1 MKLVRYG
8 NEGRERP
15 GIIDAQGR
23 LRSLQGVVDDI
34 GPQVY
39 STAGQRALRA
49 LDPQTLPLVKGKP
62 RLGVPFVGIGKFV
75 AIGLNYH
82 DHARETGTKV
92 PSEPIVFNKWTTCL
106 SGPCDPIEQPPHST
120 RLDWEVELGVVIGR
134 AARYVGVGEAL
145 KYVAGYCTLNDVSER
160 QFQIGRGSQWDK
172 GKGCDGFGPVGPW
185 LVTADEVGDPQNLAL
200 RLSVNGQLMQDGH
213 TRDMIFGVAQ
223 IVSYLS
229 HFMTLLPG
237 DLIATGTP
245 AGVGLGMKPPRFLQP
260 GDVVELEIQ
269 GLGTQRQEVR
279 ASRHRVAP
287 DARDLVD
294 PPRDGGLGALQA

>member
-8 NEGRERP
+8 SNGRERP
-15 GIIDAQGR
+15 GLIDAEGR

-39 STAGQRALRA
+39 APAGLRALRR
-49 LDPQTLPLVKGKP
+49 LDVDTLPLVRGKP

-92 PSEPIVFNKWTTCL
+92 PIEPIVFNKWTSCL
-106 SGPCDPIEQPPHST
+106 SGPFDDIEQPPHST
-120 RLDWEVELGVVIGR
+120 RLDWEIELGVVIGR
-134 AARYVGVGEAL
+134 TARYVGLAEAL
-145 KYVAGYCTLNDVSER
+145 DYVAGYCTVNDVSER

-172 GKGCDGFGPVGPW
+172 GKGCDSFGPVGPW
-185 LVTADEVGDPQNLAL
+185 LVTADEVVDPQDLGL
-200 RLSVNGQLMQDGH
+200 SLSVNGQRMQHGN

-245 AGVGLGMKPPRFLQP
+245 AGVALGMKPPRFLQS
-260 GDVVELEIQ
+260 GDVVELEIE
-269 GLGTQRQEVR
+269 GLGMQRQRVV
-279 ASRHRVAP
+279 ASRRRVAA
-287 DARDLVD
+287 DARDLID
-294 PPRDGGLGALQA
+294 PPQGGGLGSLQA

>member
-8 NEGRERP
+8 SEGRERP
-15 GIIDAQGR
+15 GIIDPQGR
-23 LRSLQGVVDDI
+23 LRSLQGVVTDI

-39 STAGQRALRA
+39 SAAGQRALRE
-49 LDPQTLPLVKGKP
+49 LDLQALPLVKGKP

-200 RLSVNGQLMQDGH
+200 RLSVNGQLMQDGN
-213 TRDMIFGVAQ
+213 TRDMIFTVGDL
-223 IVSYLS
+223 LS
-229 HFMTLLPG
+229 RISQTLTLNPG
-237 DLIATGTP
+237 DVLATGTP
-245 AGVGLGMKPPRFLQP
+245 EGVGYVRPPPWYLQP
-260 GDVVELEIQ
+260 GDVVEVEVER
-269 GLGTQRQEVR
+269 LGSIRTPVVGSSER
-279 ASRHRVAP
+279 P
-287 DARDLVD
+287 
-294 PPRDGGLGALQA
+294 